1 MFVLLWA
8 ALCMPPV
15 PRLRQ
20 AALQSALY
28 MSLFSQLSGTFI
40 NVAAVLLGTFIGL
53 AVGGRLPERTQRAL
67 LQTLSL
73 VTLFIALDMAGSLN
87 RVSGGQ
93 IPGVLL
99 ALLSLAAGVV
109 VGEALGIEEALTR
122 LGDDLKR
129 RFKGGGRFTEG
140 FVAASLLF
148 CIGPMTV
155 IGGLQN
161 GLTGDSSTYVLK
173 STLDA
178 IAALALAG
186 AYGVGVGFSALTIL
200 LVQGGL
206 SLAAGTFAAGLLG
219 GADPEL
225 LKTNPYVLLLTGVG
239 GLMIVGISWNL
250 MLGGLGLEKV
260 EGEDKRVRVGSMMPA
275 LVLAPLVLWLAGK
288 LG

>member
-1 MFVLLWA
+1 MGLL
-8 ALCMPPV
+8 
-15 PRLRQ
+15 
-20 AALQSALY
+20 
-28 MSLFSQLSGTFI
+28 SQLSGTLI

-53 AVGGRLPERTQRAL
+53 VVGGRLPERTQRTL

-73 VTLFIALDMAGSLN
+73 VTLFIALDMATSLN
-87 RVSGGQ
+87 KVSAGQ
-93 IPGVLL
+93 VPGVIL
-99 ALLSLAAGVV
+99 ALISLAVGVV
-109 VGEALGIEEALTR
+109 VGEALGIEEGLTR
-122 LGDDLKR
+122 LGDTLKR
-129 RFKGGGRFTEG
+129 RFRGGGRFTEG

-200 LVQGGL
+200 LVQGGI
-206 SLAAGTFAAGLLG
+206 SLAAGGFAAGLLG
-219 GADPEL
+219 GADPSI
-225 LKTNPYVLLLTGVG
+225 LKTNPYVLLITGVG

-250 MLGGLGLEKV
+250 MLGGLAM
-260 EGEDKRVRVGSMMPA
+260 EDKRVRVGSMMPG
-275 LVLAPLVLWLAGK
+275 LLLAPLALWLANLVQG
-288 LG
+288 G

>member
-1 MFVLLWA
+1 MGLL
-8 ALCMPPV
+8 
-15 PRLRQ
+15 
-20 AALQSALY
+20 
-28 MSLFSQLSGTFI
+28 SQLSGTLI

-53 AVGGRLPERTQRAL
+53 AVGGRLPERTQRTL

-73 VTLFIALDMAGSLN
+73 VTLFIALDMATSLGK
-87 RVSGGQ
+87 VSAGQ
-93 IPGVLL
+93 VPGVIL
-99 ALLSLAAGVV
+99 ALISLAVGVV
-109 VGEALGIEEALTR
+109 LGEALGIEEGLTR
-122 LGDDLKR
+122 LGDTLKR
-129 RFKGGGRFTEG
+129 RFRGGGRFTEG

-200 LVQGGL
+200 FVQGGI
-206 SLAAGTFAAGLLG
+206 SLAAGGFAAGLLG
-219 GADPEL
+219 GADPSI
-225 LKTNPYVLLLTGVG
+225 LKTNPYVLLITGVG

-250 MLGGLGLEKV
+250 MLGGLAM
-260 EGEDKRVRVGSMMPA
+260 EDKRVRVGSMMPG
-275 LVLAPLVLWLAGK
+275 LLLAPLALWLANLVQG
-288 LG
+288 G